1 MTADQRL
8 DQLEPLVSQTLAV
21 ADRHTAQLKQIFG
34 AVNQLLDA
42 GQIQSDNTQFILREL
57 GELRQEVR
65 TELGELRQEV
75 QVELN
80 DTRREV
86 QTELRE
92 LQDKAN
98 GVSQNQSITNT
109 RIGDVEN
116 AVSLMGMQVA
126 NLDTKLD
133 RILGLLN
140 GNK

>member
-65 TELGELRQEV
+65 TELGELRQGV

>member
-42 GQIQSDNTQFILREL
+42 GQIQSDNTQFILR
-57 GELRQEVR
+57 
-65 TELGELRQEV
+65 ELGELRQEV

>member
-65 TELGELRQEV
+65 TELGELRQGV

-86 QTELRE
+86 QAELRE

>member
-126 NLDTKLD
+126 NLDIKLD
-133 RILGLLN
+133 RILGLLD

>member
-133 RILGLLN
+133 RILGLFN

>member
-126 NLDTKLD
+126 NLDIKLD